1 MKIAGELEGRSP
13 GNWELYRKRSESRE
27 TFASSAGRRD
37 AVRSEEGWSARW
49 WEKGGARFAAASSEE
64 SLTAAL
70 AQSDRVSVAAGAPPR
85 WPVSK

>member
-49 WEKGGARFAAASSEE
+49 WEKGGARFAAVARVDTRSSRPRP
-64 SLTAAL
+64 AAI
-70 AQSDRVSVAAGAPPR
+70 ADA
-85 WPVSK
+85 